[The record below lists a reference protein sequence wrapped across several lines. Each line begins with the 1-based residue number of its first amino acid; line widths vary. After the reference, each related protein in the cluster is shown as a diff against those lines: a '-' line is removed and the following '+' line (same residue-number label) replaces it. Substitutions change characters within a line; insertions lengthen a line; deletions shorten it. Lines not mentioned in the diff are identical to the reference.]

1 MKWYLTC
8 STLAALVLVGAG
20 QPPERPRTG
29 ASSPECRE
37 HRTLPQP
44 CNVIVFDGDS
54 ISAGARATPGN
65 GLDIQFMHALGSPA
79 RLYNIAVAGRGVVDC
94 LTRFDQGVVPLKDPQ
109 ARLNLIVFHAG
120 GNDIAKRQSAAQTY
134 QAFTSYVAL
143 AHAEGWKVV
152 VSAELPRLNFLPAQR
167 AELEAYNRDLLE
179 NKAGADVVV
188 DVNADRRFGDL
199 NDREGSPVFSFDKI
213 HPNDAGYAILGQRLA
228 AAVQPL
234 LTH

>member
-8 STLAALVLVGAG
+8 GALAALILVGAG
-20 QPPERPRTG
+20 EPPRPPATG

-54 ISAGARATPGN
+54 VSAGGGASPGN

-79 RLYNIAVAGRGVVDC
+79 RVYNIAVAGRPVIDC

-120 GNDIAKRQSAAQTY
+120 DNDIAKRYSAAQTY
-134 QAFTSYVAL
+134 QAFTRYVAL
-143 AHAEGWKVV
+143 AHGQGWKVA
-152 VSAELPRLNFLPAQR
+152 VSAELPRPDFLPAQE
-167 AELEAYNRDLLE
+167 AELEAYNRYLLE

-188 DVNADRRFGDL
+188 SVNADRRFGDL
-199 NDREGSPVFSFDKI
+199 KDRGESPLFYSDKI
-213 HPNDAGYAILGQRLA
+213 HPNDAGYAILGRSIA
-228 AAVQPL
+228 SAVRPL
-234 LTH
+234 LPH